1 MARKTK
7 DPSHA
12 ELRGLLAGML
22 ERDDDITARAVA
34 RLHSSIKNA
43 SDYTRNAERRTLL
56 EEAQTK
62 QLELRNFAGKVRRE
76 GSRAAAEKLQAAE
89 ARIRELE
96 GNEAA
101 RVASHLAMIHA
112 VAELGGTAKLLAFY
126 SSYAKVRDRLHRQGA
141 LPADLAVE
149 RRATPKKR

>member
-7 DPSHA
+7 DPSHG
-12 ELRGLLAGML
+12 ELRDLLAGML
-22 ERDDDITARAVA
+22 DRDENITARAVA

-43 SDYTRNAERRTLL
+43 SDYTRNAERRELL
-56 EEAQTK
+56 EGAQAKQEA
-62 QLELRNFAGKVRRE
+62 LRKFASRAKRD
-76 GSRAAAEKLQAAE
+76 GSRASAEKLQAAE
-89 ARIRELE
+89 ERVRELE

-126 SSYAKVRDRLHRQGA
+126 RSHADIRDRLHRQGA
-141 LPADLAVE
+141 LPSSLGST
-149 RRATPKKR
+149 RQKQR